1 MDYAPS
7 ERSTNFLKGT
17 LGSIKKEIAF
27 LQCFIGASLSFP
39 KAPGRPRGRKN
50 MKRLL
55 VLDLLKIA
63 DKG

>member
-1 MDYAPS
+1 MHLQK
-7 ERSTNFLKGT
+7 ERRTNFLKGT

-27 LQCFIGASLSFP
+27 LRCFIGASLSFP
-39 KAPGRPRGRKN
+39 KAPGPPRGKKN